1 MNEKSAVRPGLDSV
15 VIISSPVSTQLRERS
30 SASSK
35 DLDDAYELYRRQDVT
50 GLDPKETRQVL
61 RRIDWHIMPLL
72 MGTYLLQYLDKATVN
87 FASVFGLRE
96 GTNLH
101 GQDYS
106 WSLSI
111 FYFGYLIAQWP
122 AGYLLQ
128 RLPVGKFIG
137 GSAII
142 WGMLTIVTPACK
154 NFAGIAVNRF
164 FLGCSEAVVN
174 PGFVLV
180 LSMWWRQDEQPM
192 RLTTYYCMNGIA
204 GICGGLLGYA
214 GQYGSNLRRYANV
227 NTSVIGHITS
237 GLAPWMYIFL
247 IFGSISLAW
256 ATVFLIFMPDL
267 PTTARF
273 LNEKQKIVAVERVA
287 TNRQGVKNHHF
298 KTYQMRQCLSDPKTW
313 ILFFMSIAS
322 QIPNAA
328 QSSFTSI
335 ILETFG
341 FDVLETQYLQIP
353 GNVVQFSSLILSG
366 RISSHFPNMRCA
378 VMLIGNLICV
388 SSAAALVGLPVGP
401 DGTENRWG
409 RLVALWLCSFSSVG
423 FSLSLTM
430 VSSNVA
436 GYTKK
441 QLTGAFLF
449 VGYCIGNI
457 IGPQTFIDSE
467 APFYTS
473 AYTAMLISYCVKT
486 IMVVILY
493 LYMWAA
499 NKKRDREA
507 TTYGSRLSIEQE
519 KEAIEQGMHDV
530 TELDNKGFRYVL

>member
-1 MNEKSAVRPGLDSV
+1 MAEKKLAVETASNNAVTASKLALVQIEGQ
-15 VIISSPVSTQLRERS
+15 PV
-30 SASSK
+30 ASSK
-35 DLDDAYELYRRQDVT
+35 DLDDAYELYRRQDSV
-50 GLDPKETRQVL
+50 GLDPHEARQVL
-61 RRIDWHIMPLL
+61 RKIDWHVLPLL
-72 MGTYLLQYLDKATVN
+72 MGTYLLQYLDKSSVN
-87 FASVFGLRE
+87 FASVFGLRQ

-106 WSLSI
+106 WSLSL

-128 RLPVGKFIG
+128 RLPAGKFIG
-137 GSAII
+137 SSILV

-164 FLGCSEAVVN
+164 LLGCFEAVIN

-192 RLTTYYCMNGIA
+192 RLTTYYSMNGIA

-214 GQYGSNLRRYANV
+214 
-227 NTSVIGHITS
+227 IGHITS

-247 IFGSISLAW
+247 VFGSISLAW
-256 ATVFLIFMPDL
+256 GTIFLIFMPDI
-267 PTTARF
+267 PSTARF
-273 LNEKQKIVAVERVA
+273 LNERQRIIAVERVA
-287 TNRQGVKNHHF
+287 KNRQGVKNHHF
-298 KTYQMRQCLSDPKTW
+298 KTYQMWQCLLDPKTW
-313 ILFFMSIAS
+313 ILFVMAIAA

-341 FDVLETQYLQIP
+341 FDVLQTQYLQIP
-353 GNVVQFSSLILSG
+353 GNLIQFCSLLLSG
-366 RISSHFPNMRCA
+366 WVSSRFPNMRCV
-378 VMLIGNLICV
+378 VMLVGNLICV
-388 SSAAALVGLPVGP
+388 ACAAALVRLPVGP
-401 DGTENRWG
+401 DGTNNRWG
-409 RLVALWLCSFSSVG
+409 RLVALWLCSFQSVG

-449 VGYCIGNI
+449 VGYCVGNI
-457 IGPQTFIDSE
+457 IGPQTFIETE

-473 AYTAMLISYCVKT
+473 AYIAILIGYSVKT
-486 IMVVILY
+486 VMVVVLY
-493 LYMWAA
+493 IYMWMV

-507 TTYGSRLSIEQE
+507 ALEGPGLSEEQE
-519 KEAIEQGMHDV
+519 KQAIEQGMQDT